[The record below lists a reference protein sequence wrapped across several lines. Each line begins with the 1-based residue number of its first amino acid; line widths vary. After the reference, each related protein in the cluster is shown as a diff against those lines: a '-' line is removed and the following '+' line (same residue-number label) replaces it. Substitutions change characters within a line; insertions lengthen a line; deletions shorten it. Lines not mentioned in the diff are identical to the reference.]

1 MLETRGG
8 IAVPA
13 FRDAHTHLCGAALA
27 TAGIPLE
34 DVVSID
40 EMLAR
45 VTAHTASTP
54 PQGWLLGR
62 GWTPDRMAGLPGSGD
77 ARTMMPRRLLDQ
89 AASDRAVLLVQHD
102 GHSGWASS
110 AALEAAGLDLQRSD
124 GVVVEADLE
133 AVRAQA
139 PVPTASDLADLLT
152 PLLQEASRLGLCCLE
167 DDPSYDSRVE
177 ALAPQ
182 AYALLVERGECPV
195 RIRLWRRLGRDP
207 EDLAAEDRGLRE
219 RLSQHPDTVRF
230 GALKAY
236 LDGSLGSR
244 TAWLLEP
251 YVDPPAGNPCAG
263 PIIDLASLP
272 TRLRE
277 AFSAHHDVALHAIG
291 DAAVRAGLDA
301 FEQAPRPANGPRAR
315 LEHVQMVAAADVP
328 RFAALDVVASV
339 QPVHLETDVLT
350 APRCLGA
357 ERAAQAYP
365 YRTLLEAGATLAM
378 GTDYPIEDLDPRRG
392 LRCAVTRTSASSPDQ
407 GPLGANQALSP
418 AAALA
423 AYTRAPAATAG
434 EGDRDG
440 TLAPGASADLI
451 ILGADPF
458 DTQPDDWLEIP
469 ITTTVV
475 GGRVVSEESPSS
487 RRRQRP

>member
-1 MLETRGG
+1 MDKLRGPRTRLLETGSG

-34 DVVSID
+34 DVASID

-45 VTAHTASTP
+45 VTAQAASTP

-62 GWTPDRMAGLPGSGD
+62 GWTPDRMAGLADSGVTGTV
-77 ARTMMPRRLLDQ
+77 APRHLLDQ
-89 AASDRAVLLVQHD
+89 AAAGRAVLLVQHD

-110 AALEAAGLDLQRSD
+110 AALAAAGLDLAHND
-124 GVVVEADLE
+124 GVVAEAHLD
-133 AVRAQA
+133 AVRSQA
-139 PVPTASDLADLLT
+139 PVPSASDLADLLA
-152 PLLQEASRLGLCCLE
+152 PLVQEAARLGLCCLE

-177 ALAPQ
+177 ALAPE
-182 AYALLVERGECPV
+182 AYALLVERGQCPV

-207 EDLAAEDRGLRE
+207 EDLAAEDRKLRE
-219 RLSQHPDTVRF
+219 RLGPQSNTLRF

-251 YVDPPAGNPCAG
+251 YVEPPPGNPCAG
-263 PIIDLASLP
+263 PILDLACLP
-272 TRLRE
+272 ARLRE
-277 AFSAHHDVALHAIG
+277 AFSAGHQVALHAIG

-301 FEQAPRPANGPRAR
+301 FEQAPRTANGPRAR
-315 LEHVQMVAAADVP
+315 LEHVQMVAAVDVP

-339 QPVHLETDVLT
+339 QPGHLETDVLT
-350 APRCLGA
+350 APRCLGP

-365 YRTLLEAGATLAM
+365 YRSLLDAGALLAM
-378 GTDYPIEDLDPRRG
+378 GTDYPIEALDPRRG
-392 LRCAVTRTSASSPDQ
+392 LRCAVTRASASAPDQ
-407 GPLGANQALSP
+407 GPLGAHQALSP
-418 AAALA
+418 AAAVA
-423 AYTRAPAATAG
+423 AYTRASAAAAG

-440 TLAPGASADLI
+440 TLVPGASADLV
-451 ILGADPF
+451 ILGADLFNTP
-458 DTQPDDWLEIP
+458 PDQWHDIP
-469 ITTTVV
+469 IATTVV
-475 GGRVVSEESPSS
+475 GGRVVHAG
-487 RRRQRP
+487 